1 MGIGLE
7 IMSRGSS
14 IYKAVMVK
22 LDNSELMAFVAL
34 RTREL
39 GALTH
44 SNPIDPPKKKKTLII
59 RRTDEGLLCNAAT
72 RTSQLIYV
80 HIKTCLAV
88 TKQGSTCQHGSENHL
103 KLSAITCPN
112 LCCEKRK
119 PGTHRWRY
127 QSQEAAEYGTMYGCN
142 CSACWEASINS
153 CFHLFV

>member
-44 SNPIDPPKKKKTLII
+44 SNPIDPQKKK
-59 RRTDEGLLCNAAT
+59 NVNY
-72 RTSQLIYV
+72 Q
-80 HIKTCLAV
+80 
-88 TKQGSTCQHGSENHL
+88 EN
-103 KLSAITCPN
+103 
-112 LCCEKRK
+112 R
-119 PGTHRWRY
+119 
-127 QSQEAAEYGTMYGCN
+127 
-142 CSACWEASINS
+142 
-153 CFHLFV
+153 